1 MKSMCVALRG
11 GIGWCPAVA
20 ALFRPK
26 VWPLARLQSQSSQFL
41 SSPEF
46 SRPFS
51 AEQRKLSETFVT
63 IVSEKLN
70 WERNVWNFTQQ
81 SHTESSCDNR
91 LLSPVDR
98 LFQPSRPASSRSR
111 APKTQGS
118 SSSHYL
124 NFVGLCS
131 GRGASY
137 RAVGPSV
144 CS

>member
-1 MKSMCVALRG
+1 MCVALRG

-81 SHTESSCDNR
+81 SHTR
-91 LLSPVDR
+91 V
-98 LFQPSRPASSRSR
+98 
-111 APKTQGS
+111 
-118 SSSHYL
+118 
-124 NFVGLCS
+124 VM
-131 GRGASY
+131 
-137 RAVGPSV
+137 
-144 CS
+144 

>member
-1 MKSMCVALRG
+1 MKSMSMCVALRG

-20 ALFRPK
+20 ALFRAK
-26 VWPLARLQSQSSQFL
+26 VSVASCTCSLNLHIS
-41 SSPEF
+41 EF

-51 AEQRKLSETFVT
+51 SEQRKLSETFVT
-63 IVSEKLN
+63 IVSEKMN

-124 NFVGLCS
+124 NFVGLQYAPAEEPRT
-131 GRGASY
+131 GR
-137 RAVGPSV
+137 
-144 CS
+144 